1 MEWRNTRC
9 MPTQLNADFEDYIDQ
24 LVKRDGK
31 PLASTT
37 KANYKEYAKWI
48 GEYCSKAL
56 TIELLSDQAEIER
69 LVDEVRA
76 GFNANPGPNRKHDF
90 NKYRVSDTK
99 TVLKHYREFLQNKA
113 TPSVPKAVGK
123 RNPDWIRDELLLAL
137 ELYLAHRKSPP
148 GKTSREVKALS
159 QELRQLRKQLGTPES
174 ATLRNVNGVYL
185 KMMNF
190 RSFDPDYTK
199 QGKKGMERGNSLE
212 EPVWNEFI
220 NDITRLN
227 EICALIRQG
236 IYSST
241 DAAGEFDDAESVFIE
256 EAEEGR
262 LLTRI
267 HVSRERNRELV
278 RSKKESVLRK
288 ESKLVCEACGFDFAE
303 KYGERGE
310 GFIECHHNKPVHT
323 LVEGGKTKLADLS
336 LICANC
342 HRMVHSK
349 KPWFSIEQLRAI
361 LS

>member
-1 MEWRNTRC
+1 
-9 MPTQLNADFEDYIDQ
+9 
-24 LVKRDGK
+24 
-31 PLASTT
+31 
-37 KANYKEYAKWI
+37 
-48 GEYCSKAL
+48 
-56 TIELLSDQAEIER
+56 
-69 LVDEVRA
+69 
-76 GFNANPGPNRKHDF
+76 
-90 NKYRVSDTK
+90 
-99 TVLKHYREFLQNKA
+99 
-113 TPSVPKAVGK
+113 
-123 RNPDWIRDELLLAL
+123 
-137 ELYLAHRKSPP
+137 
-148 GKTSREVKALS
+148 
-159 QELRQLRKQLGTPES
+159 
-174 ATLRNVNGVYL
+174 
-185 KMMNF
+185 MNF